1 MEKKIKHLEM
11 VETVID
17 RMSQN
22 SFMLKGWAITLLVG
36 IFALSAQAAD
46 QRYILI
52 VYVPLFTFW
61 FLDSFYLQLERKYK
75 ILYKEILKTKENDID
90 FNMDTNIFSKIIIK
104 EEKLNYY
111 KCFFSLTELLFYF
124 PIIVAVTKLICILLG
139 SEITNIDLT
148 IGN

>member
-11 VETVID
+11 VESVID

-22 SFMLKGWAITLLVG
+22 SFMLKGWAMTLLVG

-61 FLDSFYLQLERKYK
+61 FLDSFYLQLEKKYRVLYKK
-75 ILYKEILKTKENDID
+75 ILNTKEDDID
-90 FNMDTNIFSKIIIK
+90 FNMDTNIFDKTTIK
-104 EEKLNYY
+104 KEKLCYY
-111 KCFFSLTELLFYF
+111 KCIFSVTEFLFYL
-124 PIIVAVTKLICILLG
+124 PIILVVTKLICMLLG
-139 SEITNIDLT
+139 RKITN
-148 IGN
+148 